1 MGEEPLLVFDLGAH
15 LGADTS
21 YYLARGFRVVALE
34 ANPDLARRLPAL
46 DHSGRL
52 VVEARALSSEAGPI
66 TLHVPLD
73 DGASCWATTSPE
85 QARMLRGARV
95 ETRGISVETV
105 TLADLVARHG
115 TPYYIK
121 CDIEGSDDLFLEM
134 LSRLERKPATVSV
147 ELTQVSLSAVLSQ
160 LGHVRE
166 CGYRRFIIR
175 DQAHLPS
182 AMFVAGRLHPIQGM
196 WSGPFGAEIDDG
208 TALTFAQARRRAVGI
223 ALRSRLFGEFGLAAK
238 LRLYGA
244 IKRLA
249 RLPLLRALLYTSWY
263 DIHCFE
269 EGSND

>member
-34 ANPDLARRLPAL
+34 ANPDLAQRLATL
-46 DHSGRL
+46 DDGGRL
-52 VVEARALSSEAGPI
+52 IVEARALSEDTGPI

-73 DGASCWATTSPE
+73 DHASCWATTSPE

-95 ETRGISVETV
+95 ETRAVSVETV
-105 TLADLVARHG
+105 TLAELVARYG
-115 TPYYIK
+115 RPYYIK

-134 LSRLERKPATVSV
+134 LSRLDRKPATVSV
-147 ELTQVSLSAVLSQ
+147 ELTQVSLGAVLRQ
-160 LGHVRE
+160 LGHIRD
-166 CGYRRFIIR
+166 CGYRRFFIR

-182 AMFVAGRLHPIQGM
+182 AMFVHGRLHPIDGM
-196 WSGPFGAEIDDG
+196 WSGPFGAEVDDG
-208 TALTFAQARRRAVGI
+208 GGLTFAEARRHAIGI
-223 ALRSRLFGEFGLAAK
+223 ALRSRLFGEFGVAGK

-249 RLPLLRALLYTSWY
+249 RLPLLRPLLYTSWY
-263 DIHCFE
+263 DIHCFGE
-269 EGSND
+269 D